1 MPVNPSHVNP
11 LDCNEVSEQ
20 CPVEASIYGYYPT
33 LGSNAF
39 FSALFGLCFI
49 INLGL
54 GWRYRTWSY
63 MTAMTLACISSCIG
77 YVGRCLMHRNP
88 YDSVGFEIQ
97 ICCLTFAPAFN
108 AAAIYLILKHLV
120 LQIGRQWSR
129 IRPKYY
135 TWAFIIADFLA
146 LTLQAA
152 GGGIAGSAGDDESFR
167 DVGDR
172 LMITGISWQVLTLL
186 IFGVATSDYSLR
198 RFKSQPLSES
208 TQALVHDLRFR
219 VFVVAQLI
227 AYVAILIRCVYRVA
241 EMANGWRN
249 PIMQNQGLFIGL
261 DSSDGRSRQIGV
273 ATILQTFIHP
283 GYFFP
288 ALADYGER
296 KKARKTS
303 NVTEDAIHSE
313 SHMDKAMV

>member
-1 MPVNPSHVNP
+1 MSVNPSHVNP
-11 LDCNEVSEQ
+11 LDCSEVSEQ
-20 CPVEASIYGYYPT
+20 CPVKASIYGYYPI
-33 LGSNAF
+33 LASNAF

-49 INLGL
+49 VNLGI
-54 GWRYRTWSY
+54 GWRSRTWSY
-63 MTAMTLACISSCIG
+63 MLAMSLACISSCIG

-88 YDSVGFEIQ
+88 FDSVGFEIQ

-120 LQIGRQWSR
+120 LQLGRDWSR
-129 IRPKYY
+129 VRPKYY
-135 TWAFIIADFLA
+135 TWAFITADFLA

-167 DVGDR
+167 NVGDR

-186 IFGVATSDYSLR
+186 IFGAAVTDYSIR
-198 RFKSQPLSES
+198 RLKSQPLSES
-208 TQALVHDLRFR
+208 ARSLILDPKFR
-219 VFVVAQLI
+219 IFVIAQLI
-227 AYVAILIRCVYRVA
+227 AYLAILIRCVYRVA

-261 DSSDGRSRQIGV
+261 DSVQVGV
-273 ATILQTFIHP
+273 ATILQTFLHP

-288 ALADYGER
+288 ALESYGQR
-296 KKARKTS
+296 KKAQKAS
-303 NVTEDAIHSE
+303 NVSYEISRSE
-313 SHMDKAMV
+313 SQMEKALV

>member
-20 CPVEASIYGYYPT
+20 CPVEASIYGYYPA

-198 RFKSQPLSES
+198 RFRSQPLSES

-261 DSSDGRSRQIGV
+261 DSVQIGV

-283 GYFFP
+283 GCFFP